1 MMILQLSMI
10 VSIFTR
16 REVDW
21 LSLVGNIG
29 GYVGICLGYCLLQL
43 PEFIVKSIKS
53 AVVYLRNKYQQS
65 STPEKP

>member
-1 MMILQLSMI
+1 MIN
-10 VSIFTR
+10 SIFTH

-43 PEFIVKSIKS
+43 PEFIGKSIES
-53 AVVYLRNKYQQS
+53 TMVYLRSKYQQS
-65 STPEKP
+65 SVEPTKDIMNE

>member
-1 MMILQLSMI
+1 MMLT
-10 VSIFTR
+10 IFTR

-53 AVVYLRNKYQQS
+53 AVVYLRNKYQRS
-65 STPEKP
+65 STPQTP

>member
-1 MMILQLSMI
+1 MM
-10 VSIFTR
+10 VAIFTC

-53 AVVYLRNKYQQS
+53 TMDYLRNKYQPS
-65 STPEKP
+65 STP

>member
-1 MMILQLSMI
+1 MI
-10 VSIFTR
+10 VAIFTC

-53 AVVYLRNKYQQS
+53 AVVYLRNRYQRL
-65 STPEKP
+65 STPQKP

>member
-1 MMILQLSMI
+1 MI

-29 GYVGICLGYCLLQL
+29 GYVGICLGYCLVQL
-43 PEFIVKSIKS
+43 PDYISKLRISIKE
-53 AVVYLRNKYQQS
+53 YLRFKKRDS
-65 STPEKP
+65 WTTEKIKEIS